1 MINDIENK
9 NSQKVMSDLEYA
21 KNDTEMMRYRVNG
34 LSYKLGLAAM
44 ICSLLGAFICLN
56 SYSPRD
62 FQVIMIIILNII
74 ILLGGFMIWL
84 GIIIILNNDSGI
96 LIAIGIIV
104 LIAAL
109 LDIGLAVK
117 FISFS
122 FKNIK
127 YMANRVAAE
136 RYSKITGNKI
146 EEKK

>member
-1 MINDIENK
+1 MTKKEVIE
-9 NSQKVMSDLEYA
+9 LYA
-21 KNDTEMMRYRVNG
+21 KK
-34 LSYKLGLAAM
+34 YKKVSKILAC
-44 ICSLLGAFICLN
+44 IFSTL
-56 SYSPRD
+56 
-62 FQVIMIIILNII
+62 I

-84 GIIIILNNDSGI
+84 GIIIIINNDSGI